1 MKYYKTE
8 LLIKTEKKFSG
19 KWDKEDECVYNA
31 YKLLMYV
38 LHKRLNRKNKKI
50 EEQTDN
56 PFYINLEEA
65 NKESLF
71 KYFKTLINEITEKSN
86 ENNCQKYNLAQHY
99 EHDDFVHQS
108 ACDGNAII
116 FLLDNY
122 GKRRESQKAIKR
134 KEAIAE
140 AKKKQRE
147 KEQMLKKAKEMAKAE
162 LLQEQE
168 EARKLVEAEE
178 ETKVSEVVIPLK
190 NYGKLKPTQ

>member
-1 MKYYKTE
+1 MKYFKTE

-38 LHKRLNRKNKKI
+38 LHKRLIRKNKKI

-56 PFYINLEEA
+56 PFDINLEEA

-71 KYFKTLINEITEKSN
+71 KYFETLINEITEKSN
-86 ENNCQKYNLAQHY
+86 ENNYQKYNLAQRH

-116 FLLDNY
+116 FLLDDY
-122 GKRRESQKAIKR
+122 GQRLESKKAIKR

-168 EARKLVEAEE
+168 EARELEEAEE
-178 ETKVSEVVIPLK
+178 EIKVSKVVIPLK
-190 NYGKLKPTQ
+190 NYGKLKPKQ